1 MDRQEMNRLGRTIR
15 DLMGKGD
22 YEEVVSLAEKTH
34 VTRHASGLLVL
45 DVVEAYEKLGDKERA
60 KDTLLAF
67 YDSRGI
73 SGKNMMQKLI
83 NLCTETGDIN
93 NAVGL
98 CMQFENQWP
107 DSRVS
112 YLMRYQIV
120 AAAEGGTLDEQI
132 RYLEQYKE
140 AEFDERWAYELAR
153 LYERNN
159 QPEECAA
166 LCHEIICFFG
176 QGPYV
181 EKAARLKSKVAGI
194 TKEERGIIESASARR
209 RRSRLSSP
217 AQTSSAAGDAAL
229 AGQESG
235 PAAGPSAGSDQ
246 DAYGSYASGRD
257 AGTGSSLSASSE
269 SGQASSD
276 RASASQTSGTFNLRD
291 VYGPGSK
298 IESSGFRTRDK
309 EAGNL
314 HTDDFHQN
322 RQFDDTYVDHSL
334 DYNSGQV
341 SRFELNTAKAAQD
354 KIRQTREAAE
364 RIRKKRQRE
373 KELREQMEQ
382 QKLAKARQAVKS
394 VTGDSSEGPGTV
406 VRPDEG
412 QKAAS
417 QKAPVQKA
425 PAQGVTV
432 QKTPAQSTS
441 AQKAS
446 AQKAPVQSAA
456 SQKAPVPK
464 APVSGAPAP
473 QTPVSK
479 TSDVRTSDITI
490 SDLRLSDSRNPAQ
503 SVSAPAGRRTGNLA
517 GTASDRYAGVEKQT
531 SDLTMT
537 DMDFTDYGELK
548 PTKPSKSKAFSRA
561 ISKMAREVARNFEQ
575 ETEEIPEG
583 TEVEF
588 VTVGTG
594 SADYLND
601 IENRMV
607 AVLEHLSD
615 EEIEALS
622 TAELKALYE
631 LEVMKEVRG
640 EVLDLLD
647 HMQEKEFQLSEAE
660 VERFVGSHPYEE
672 AQKKLDEDSARQ
684 AKEASLKAKAEEE
697 KQKAELEKRKKELA
711 AKRFLA
717 YSEPGKVLPP
727 ELGGPAAA
735 DQTEPAVKAEPAV
748 KTEPADTVK
757 AEPEPDAV
765 VDPADTV
772 KADQEPNAAADSQEP
787 ANDQPD
793 SEDQTDRTAD
803 ITPDDKD
810 DIKTDTDIKAG
821 ADTKAN
827 ADTKADVDTKDAG
840 NAAGADEP
848 DGHTGDSSDNNPA
861 DADSADETAGTGEED
876 VVWPEP
882 EPVKETIFDQ
892 IEVQDAPQSFEI
904 FSQCCTDWAELK
916 GYTIDRPAYMT
927 IAVIAEEMETK
938 GVALSAKNAKVLIN
952 GAIRRASKKGL
963 FSFLSSGSGDGKPK
977 KLKDKHF
984 YWKPEEEDFVE
995 D

>member
-1 MDRQEMNRLGRTIR
+1 MQARPADYWFGGKFVDRQEMNRLGRTIR

-322 RQFDDTYVDHSL
+322 RHFDDTYVDHSL

-406 VRPDEG
+406 VHPDEG
-412 QKAAS
+412 QNTA
-417 QKAPVQKA
+417 
-425 PAQGVTV
+425 
-432 QKTPAQSTS
+432 AQSTS

-446 AQKAPVQSAA
+446 AQGAAAQKAPAQKAPAQGAA
-456 SQKAPVPK
+456 AQKAPAQKAPVPK
-464 APVSGAPAP
+464 APVSGASVPK
-473 QTPVSK
+473 TPVSK
-479 TSDVRTSDITI
+479 TSDVRTSDTKI
-490 SDLRLSDSRNPAQ
+490 SDPRLSDSRNPAQ
-503 SVSAPAGRRTGNLA
+503 SASAPSGRRTGNLA

-583 TEVEF
+583 AEVEF

-672 AQKKLDEDSARQ
+672 AQKKLDADYARQ
-684 AKEASLKAKAEEE
+684 AKEAPLKAKAEEE

-717 YSEPGKVLPP
+717 YSEPGEVLPP

-757 AEPEPDAV
+757 AEPEPDAAV
-765 VDPADTV
+765 DPSDSVKAEPEPDAAVDPADTV

-787 ANDQPD
+787 AKDQ
-793 SEDQTDRTAD
+793 
-803 ITPDDKD
+803 
-810 DIKTDTDIKAG
+810 AG

-827 ADTKADVDTKDAG
+827 AGTKADVDTKDAG

-916 GYTIDRPAYMT
+916 GYTIDQPAYMT